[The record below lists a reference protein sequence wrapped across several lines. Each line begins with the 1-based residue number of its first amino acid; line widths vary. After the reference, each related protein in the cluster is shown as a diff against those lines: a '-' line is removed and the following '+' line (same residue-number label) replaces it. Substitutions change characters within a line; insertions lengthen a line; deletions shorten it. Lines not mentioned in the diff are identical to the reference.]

1 MTAAPPALRESSTED
16 FLAPEPLTV
25 TGVLVGYA
33 RVSTTGQLLDRQ
45 LRALDE
51 AGCAKV
57 FSDQLSGRDS
67 DRPELQACLA
77 YLRAG
82 DTLVVGSL
90 DRLSRSLQDL
100 IGLIAELRRRRVG
113 FRSLHEAIDTTTP
126 GGRLVFHVFA
136 ALAEFIRELIVQGTK
151 EGLGAAR
158 ARGVRLGRPPAMTT
172 EQIRHA
178 RDLLTRPD
186 NTVSSIARLLGVS
199 RSTIYKYVPE
209 LDSDRA
215 AGIDSAPTQLSLLEH
230 PPVAAP
236 AAGTAL
242 VPAPAPAPVM
252 RGDPCACTTCG
263 HRPLSLR
270 DLHRHRQDLLESW
283 LYLDRTG
290 EVAQRHHCARC
301 QPHDSVSM
309 LACAVCGDGPLL
321 AGELADQMRSGK
333 PTPPRPVR
341 RWLSEQG
348 WHDDSRLGLVCA
360 AHP

>member
-1 MTAAPPALRESSTED
+1 MTVSPPALRDSPADD
-16 FLAPEPLTV
+16 FLAPEPLSI

-33 RVSTTGQLLDRQ
+33 GVSTTGQLLDRQ
-45 LRALDE
+45 LHALSDV
-51 AGCAKV
+51 GCAKV
-57 FSDQLSGRDS
+57 FSDRLSGRDA

-100 IGLIAELRRRRVG
+100 IGLIAELRRRGIG

-136 ALAEFIRELIVQGTK
+136 ALAEFIRELIVQGTR

-178 RDLLTRPD
+178 RDLLARPD

-209 LDSDRA
+209 LDRGNTDAIS
-215 AGIDSAPTQLSLLEH
+215 
-230 PPVAAP
+230 AAP
-236 AAGTAL
+236 AQAAL
-242 VPAPAPAPVM
+242 LDPSPVAPVSAAVAI
-252 RGDPCACTTCG
+252 PA
-263 HRPLSLR
+263 
-270 DLHRHRQDLLESW
+270 
-283 LYLDRTG
+283 DR
-290 EVAQRHHCARC
+290 
-301 QPHDSVSM
+301 
-309 LACAVCGDGPLL
+309 LACIP
-321 AGELADQMRSGK
+321 
-333 PTPPRPVR
+333 
-341 RWLSEQG
+341 
-348 WHDDSRLGLVCA
+348 A
-360 AHP
+360 ATDR